1 MFSSSKRSLHSS
13 LLIKKIILYHR
24 ALKITDFFNRLLSS
38 LMFIYYVSNTIII
51 KRVNI
56 ILSGNYDTLLNFD
69 AFAGISSYKYGFTDS
84 EFLAFIADLD
94 PTEYILVITVVTIL
108 ININLNI
115 FEQYVV
121 SGALL
126 DIAVTSQNM
135 VQQRGFQL
143 ARQGEAV
150 SQ

>member
-1 MFSSSKRSLHSS
+1 M
-13 LLIKKIILYHR
+13 
-24 ALKITDFFNRLLSS
+24 
-38 LMFIYYVSNTIII
+38 
-51 KRVNI
+51 NI

-69 AFAGISSYKYGFTDS
+69 AFAGISSHKYGFTDS

-143 ARQGEAV
+143 ARQGESV
-150 SQ
+150 SQQRSEYRQENFDNLYSEVDRLTEELNQLKSKIFPQQTD

>member
-1 MFSSSKRSLHSS
+1 M
-13 LLIKKIILYHR
+13 
-24 ALKITDFFNRLLSS
+24 
-38 LMFIYYVSNTIII
+38 
-51 KRVNI
+51 NI

-135 VQQRGFQL
+135 VQQRGFQF

>member
-1 MFSSSKRSLHSS
+1 M
-13 LLIKKIILYHR
+13 
-24 ALKITDFFNRLLSS
+24 
-38 LMFIYYVSNTIII
+38 
-51 KRVNI
+51 NI

-69 AFAGISSYKYGFTDS
+69 AFAGISSHKYGFTDS

>member
-1 MFSSSKRSLHSS
+1 MRYHPMN
-13 LLIKKIILYHR
+13 KIILYHR

>member
-1 MFSSSKRSLHSS
+1 MN
-13 LLIKKIILYHR
+13 KIILYHR

-38 LMFIYYVSNTIII
+38 RMFIYYVSNTIII

>member
-1 MFSSSKRSLHSS
+1 MN
-13 LLIKKIILYHR
+13 KIILYHR

-126 DIAVTSQNM
+126 DISITSQNNG
-135 VQQRGFQL
+135 QIY
-143 ARQGEAV
+143 
-150 SQ
+150 

>member
-1 MFSSSKRSLHSS
+1 M
-13 LLIKKIILYHR
+13 
-24 ALKITDFFNRLLSS
+24 
-38 LMFIYYVSNTIII
+38 
-51 KRVNI
+51 NI

-69 AFAGISSYKYGFTDS
+69 AFAGISSHKYGFTDS

-135 VQQRGFQL
+135 VQQRWFQL

-150 SQ
+150 SQQRSEYRQENSDNLYSEVDRLTEELNQLKSKIVPQQTD

>member
-1 MFSSSKRSLHSS
+1 
-13 LLIKKIILYHR
+13 
-24 ALKITDFFNRLLSS
+24 
-38 LMFIYYVSNTIII
+38 MFIYYVSKTIII
-51 KRVNI
+51 KGVNI

-69 AFAGISSYKYGFTDS
+69 AFAGISSHKYGFTDS

-150 SQ
+150 SQQRSEYRQENFDNLYSEVDRLTEELNQLKSKIFPQQTD

>member
-1 MFSSSKRSLHSS
+1 MN
-13 LLIKKIILYHR
+13 KINLYHR

>member
-1 MFSSSKRSLHSS
+1 M
-13 LLIKKIILYHR
+13 
-24 ALKITDFFNRLLSS
+24 
-38 LMFIYYVSNTIII
+38 
-51 KRVNI
+51 NI

-69 AFAGISSYKYGFTDS
+69 AFAGISSHKYGFTDS

-150 SQ
+150 SRQRSEYRQENSDNLYSEVDRLTEELNQLKSKIFPQQTD

>member
-1 MFSSSKRSLHSS
+1 MN
-13 LLIKKIILYHR
+13 KIILYHR

-38 LMFIYYVSNTIII
+38 LLFIYYVSNTIII

>member
-1 MFSSSKRSLHSS
+1 MN
-13 LLIKKIILYHR
+13 KIILYHR

-115 FEQYVV
+115 FVQYVV

>member
-1 MFSSSKRSLHSS
+1 M
-13 LLIKKIILYHR
+13 
-24 ALKITDFFNRLLSS
+24 
-38 LMFIYYVSNTIII
+38 
-51 KRVNI
+51 NI

-69 AFAGISSYKYGFTDS
+69 AFAGISSHKYGFTDS

-126 DIAVTSQNM
+126 YSEVDRLTEELNQLKSKIFP
-135 VQQRGFQL
+135 QQTD
-143 ARQGEAV
+143 
-150 SQ
+150 

>member
-1 MFSSSKRSLHSS
+1 MN
-13 LLIKKIILYHR
+13 KIILYHR

-135 VQQRGFQL
+135 V
-143 ARQGEAV
+143 
-150 SQ
+150 

>member
-1 MFSSSKRSLHSS
+1 MWYYPMN
-13 LLIKKIILYHR
+13 KIILYHR

>member
-1 MFSSSKRSLHSS
+1 MN
-13 LLIKKIILYHR
+13 KIILYHR

-135 VQQRGFQL
+135 VQQKRIPISSP
-143 ARQGEAV
+143 RRSRE
-150 SQ
+150 STTK

>member
-1 MFSSSKRSLHSS
+1 MN
-13 LLIKKIILYHR
+13 KIILYHR

-94 PTEYILVITVVTIL
+94 PTEYILVISVVTIL

>member
-1 MFSSSKRSLHSS
+1 MN
-13 LLIKKIILYHR
+13 KIILYHR

-94 PTEYILVITVVTIL
+94 PTEYILVITVVTNL

>member
-1 MFSSSKRSLHSS
+1 MN
-13 LLIKKIILYHR
+13 KIILNHR

>member
-1 MFSSSKRSLHSS
+1 MRYYPMN
-13 LLIKKIILYHR
+13 KIILYHR

-135 VQQRGFQL
+135 V
-143 ARQGEAV
+143 
-150 SQ
+150 

>member
-1 MFSSSKRSLHSS
+1 MN
-13 LLIKKIILYHR
+13 KIILYHR

>member
-1 MFSSSKRSLHSS
+1 MN
-13 LLIKKIILYHR
+13 KIILYHR

-69 AFAGISSYKYGFTDS
+69 AFAGISSYKYGFTAS

>member
-1 MFSSSKRSLHSS
+1 MN
-13 LLIKKIILYHR
+13 KIILYHR

-38 LMFIYYVSNTIII
+38 LMFIYYVSKTIII

-121 SGALL
+121 SGASLISL
-126 DIAVTSQNM
+126 SLVRIWFNKEDSN
-135 VQQRGFQL
+135 
-143 ARQGEAV
+143 
-150 SQ
+150 

>member
-1 MFSSSKRSLHSS
+1 M
-13 LLIKKIILYHR
+13 
-24 ALKITDFFNRLLSS
+24 
-38 LMFIYYVSNTIII
+38 
-51 KRVNI
+51 NI

-69 AFAGISSYKYGFTDS
+69 AFAGISSHKYGFTDS

-143 ARQGEAV
+143 ARQGENFDNLYSEV
-150 SQ
+150 DRLTEELNQIKSNIFPQQTD

>member
-1 MFSSSKRSLHSS
+1 M
-13 LLIKKIILYHR
+13 
-24 ALKITDFFNRLLSS
+24 
-38 LMFIYYVSNTIII
+38 
-51 KRVNI
+51 NI
-56 ILSGNYDTLLNFD
+56 ILSGNYDTRLNFD

>member
-1 MFSSSKRSLHSS
+1 MN
-13 LLIKKIILYHR
+13 KIILYHR

-69 AFAGISSYKYGFTDS
+69 AFAGISSHKYGFTDS

-135 VQQRGFQL
+135 VQQRGFQ
-143 ARQGEAV
+143 
-150 SQ
+150 

>member
-1 MFSSSKRSLHSS
+1 MN
-13 LLIKKIILYHR
+13 KIILYHR

-69 AFAGISSYKYGFTDS
+69 AFAGISSHKYGFTDS

-126 DIAVTSQNM
+126 YSEVDRLTEELNQLKSKIFP
-135 VQQRGFQL
+135 QQTD
-143 ARQGEAV
+143 
-150 SQ
+150 